1 MIMTHAGNPLRFKR
15 PLLKLSGEAL
25 MGEASYGIDP
35 AALQRFADEI
45 AELARAGVQMSVVVG
60 GGNIY
65 RGLAGAA
72 KGMDRVTGDYMG
84 MLATVMNALALGQAL
99 RALGQPSR
107 VYSAIPMPTVCAPY
121 QRDAAIDDLNAGACV
136 IFAGGTGNPFF
147 TTDTT
152 AALRAAEMGCD
163 AILKATS
170 VDGIY
175 SANPKTDPSATRYD
189 RLTYTQVLAQNL
201 QVMDAAAVAIARDNR
216 IPVLVFS
223 LLKPGNI
230 VRLFT
235 GETLATVVSGA

>member
-1 MIMTHAGNPLRFKR
+1 MTQHGGALRFKR

-25 MGEASYGIDP
+25 MGEAAYGVSPEALNRFATEIAQS
-35 AALQRFADEI
+35 AAL
-45 AELARAGVQMSVVVG
+45 GVALSVVVG

-84 MLATVMNALALGQAL
+84 MLATVMNALSLDNAL
-99 RALGQPSR
+99 RGLAVPSR

-121 QRDAAIDDLNAGACV
+121 QRGEAMADLDAGRCV

-170 VDGIY
+170 VDGVY
-175 SANPKTDPSATRYD
+175 SANPKTDPTATRFET
-189 RLTYTQVLAQNL
+189 LTYTEVLSMNL
-201 QVMDAAAVAIARDNR
+201 EVMDGAAIAIARDNR

-230 VRLFT
+230 VKVFT
-235 GETLATVVSGA
+235 GETPATIVSGV